1 MAVVNIPPNQVIYKL
16 GPIPG
21 TMHVYNTGNPGGGA
35 TTYNITILNV
45 GAWTDVVIQTGHT
58 DTYQPNG
65 NVVFVQNLGP
75 SRLQVLYVES
85 ELTVEQAGGRSVKE
99 FPVLDAP
106 AG

>member
-1 MAVVNIPPNQVIYKL
+1 MPVVNVAPNSVIYKL

-21 TMHVYNTGNPGGGA
+21 TMHIYNTGNPGGGA
-35 TTYNITILNV
+35 TTYNLTILNV
-45 GAWTDVVIQTGHT
+45 GVWTDVVIQTGHT

-65 NVVFVQNLGP
+65 NVVFIQNLGP

-85 ELTVEQAGGRSVKE
+85 ELTVEQAGGRAVSE
-99 FPVLDAP
+99 LPALGEP